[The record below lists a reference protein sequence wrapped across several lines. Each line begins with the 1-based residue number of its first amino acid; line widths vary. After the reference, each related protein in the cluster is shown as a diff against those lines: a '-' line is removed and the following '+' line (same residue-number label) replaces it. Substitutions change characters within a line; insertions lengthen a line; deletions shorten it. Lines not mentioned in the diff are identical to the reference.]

1 MIIPAE
7 LFPKEEQEYIAHYP
21 LAHANALRTMNGAVM
36 CTLRRCCATQPFAYS
51 EFMGGALYTFRIASS
66 VADLFVLS
74 ITERVAMLRLRPLA
88 IANWSTATIPP
99 EQEHQHEIARTFQSL
114 LLRLHAEIKAH
125 LRAEVAYDD
134 LSPLPPPANELD
146 LVLRWRELYH
156 PTMTNKD
163 LASRIAMPYQTFRN
177 KLSLRGQRTR
187 VPRGAP
193 RGEEKG
199 RKEGNA
205 EA

>member
-1 MIIPAE
+1 MFIPAE
-7 LFPKEEQEYIAHYP
+7 LFTTEEQEYIAHYP
-21 LAHANALRTMNGAVM
+21 HAHANALRTMNGAVM
-36 CTLRRCCATQPFAYS
+36 CTLRRCCAAQPFGYS
-51 EFMGGALYTFRIASS
+51 EFMGGALYTVRIASIT
-66 VADLFVLS
+66 ADLFVLS
-74 ITERVAMLRLRPLA
+74 ITERVAMLRLRPLG
-88 IANWSTATIPP
+88 IAAEP
-99 EQEHQHEIARTFQSL
+99 EAPMTSEQGHQQEIARTLQNL
-114 LLRLHAEIKAH
+114 LLRLHAEIKTH
-125 LRAEVAYDD
+125 LRAEVAYDE

-193 RGEEKG
+193 RGEMSG
-199 RKEGNA
+199 RKEGKS

>member
-1 MIIPAE
+1 MPAE
-7 LFPKEEQEYIAHYP
+7 LFATQEQEYIAHYP

-36 CTLRRCCATQPFAYS
+36 CTLRRCCATQPFVYS
-51 EFMGGALYTFRIASS
+51 EFMGGALYTFRIASI

-74 ITERVAMLRLRPLA
+74 LTERVAMLRLRPFG
-88 IANWSTATIPP
+88 IAAEPAARVIP
-99 EQEHQHEIARTFQSL
+99 EQEHQPEIALTFQGL
-114 LLRLHAEIKAH
+114 LQRLHAEIKTH
-125 LRAEVAYDD
+125 LRAEVAYDE

-163 LASRIAMPYQTFRN
+163 LAKRIAMPYQTFRN

-193 RGEEKG
+193 RGDEEDGMKQ
-199 RKEGNA
+199 
-205 EA
+205 